1 MARDSAREARGP
13 TQDALPQMHA
23 AASASSALTTFDD
36 LTSPP
41 VHTSS
46 NEAKTIEMV
55 QGGLSSLYSRL
66 KASVGSNSSSSKET
80 REGADEGLG
89 TAGAKGKA
97 ASKVKA
103 VNSAKSPAG
112 TAVSSPVVVSVPSS
126 RLQSPL
132 VANFPD
138 HPPPSRDSNA
148 SASASASVSASA
160 VPSKPALNAS
170 KSSLAPARSR
180 PSIAPSVDS
189 VKTCKEDESFTHSPV
204 STTSTSKAHSASA
217 FEPPSK
223 NSSTSGLVSAPRTA
237 DPRYSSAREDAVRPQ
252 RADFGLPA
260 EESDSS
266 EDDMAPVDGDGP
278 VNDKAK
284 YPYALAA
291 TNDGLTKV
299 TSRSDSQFMPSS
311 AKHHRDFSETG
322 SESTEKPHVTV
333 TANTQTTVHAPSP
346 QRPPLVQVG
355 PSHLPGYHRPSR
367 ASSSDGL
374 SSVITTATIRS
385 TAVPPIEEL
394 QRHASGSARPL
405 PKSAQS
411 RMQHKIIDRDFW
423 MKDENAKDCFNC
435 GDAFSTFRRKHHCRT
450 CGQIFDAK
458 CTSLVS
464 GKLFGQSGNLRV
476 CKPCE
481 GIIYGE
487 DDDSSFYT
495 DDDDQASLYEQD
507 EREYENS
514 HFNPSESDH
523 TKIGTPT
530 ISIPM
535 SRKAG
540 NEKKRRSAVIEV
552 APPTLPR
559 PSSSRSLRSL
569 SGRPRSSSHKRHQSR
584 HHQHM
589 RNVRHEDRAPFH
601 HFDVEGR
608 SRSTLPAFHHDNIID
623 PDLAPFMSDEGSSED
638 EQVSIFATLSGDLP
652 THSALDGEKSGFSG
666 LLASMRKGK
675 SRGDRSV
682 VGTHARDPD
691 NVSIASRP
699 FNRHSRKRNLSVS
712 SVNHRPS
719 PRRSKSNSL
728 LKPFGAGF
736 NATALVAPT
745 PSPQPQPSP
754 TPPFASKITRSVS
767 MQGGNAP
774 PMELNTASLEH
785 VRRLLKQMLQDA
797 GIKHIPSWERALV
810 PILLQCTDD
819 VNPDL
824 HRGDDIDIRNYIKL
838 KKIPGGRP
846 RDTSYISGV
855 VFSKNVALKSMPR
868 NITHPRIL
876 IVSFAVEYARHQ
888 SHFMSLE
895 PVIAQEREYLRNLV
909 GRIAALRPNVLL
921 VQRNVSGLAVE
932 FLEQHGISVVYN
944 VKETVLNAVA
954 RCTQCKPVSSVD
966 QLADTSRLGRCG
978 SFDVKTYVH
987 KNVRR
992 TYIFLSGCQP
1002 DLGCTIA
1009 LRGDE
1014 MDNLGK
1020 LKSIA
1025 EFMCYVVF
1033 NLKLETCLMRDEFVS
1048 IPATSSTGTLAS
1060 TDQQEEPPQPS
1071 GATPLGEAPPA
1082 SSYTA
1087 STEGQRPQNTDG
1099 DSLLPADP
1107 PAPSY
1112 YSEVVEN
1119 HRTNILSASPFV
1131 RFMQPYLLNQAREYE
1146 KKLDHLRQLRDQ
1158 YTTSDETA
1166 DEQPQNF
1173 ELVQPEMVHIVV
1185 DQAPRQVREFL
1196 HAVHSSEYDKALHNY
1211 KTQKRQWEAYLAT
1224 NLDVY
1229 NPFNHQRIAVLYSV
1243 VNTAN
1248 STPCIGPEIIA
1259 LNFYQEHDYD
1269 DGFTPDCTLGQYVE
1283 DLCHSANLL
1292 CEVDGCNRRMLDH
1305 SRQYVHA
1312 EGQMSVI
1319 VQKYPSKIKGLHN
1332 TILMWSCC
1340 RECGQET
1347 QVIPMS
1353 DSTWKYSFAKY
1364 LELTFWSSELHPRA
1378 GICPHDIHKKHVR
1391 CFGFNNVVL
1400 RIQYDP
1406 VQLYEVIVPRPIV
1419 TWKVDSDLRLK
1430 NDQFLKIEDKLDR
1443 FMASVCAR
1451 IKSIHVESVIP
1462 EKVDLCRTEVEM
1474 LMKRANDE
1482 HDWLKKKLQDKYLNS
1497 KYYEIIPLNRAIRA
1511 IQEKAI
1517 AWDDTFTDFEQ
1528 QFFPSEKDIRR
1539 LATLQLKKLFLE
1551 RDESTSSLTSVEEGS
1566 ELVEEPA
1573 LNEKG
1578 EPFAITPMPSN
1589 MSAERARDMLTSV
1602 VEEDQ
1607 SNASKPQSAPEDTV
1621 GDPTPAV
1628 DEMKPSQELSVQNPI
1643 EALDRDGVRHLDLAV
1658 SSNFADN
1665 TITKDESL
1673 MKTPTLPTEVV
1684 NSDLGSPT
1692 PMALPKFNPIEKNV
1706 ADAIDNM
1713 PASPPPS
1720 QPTFGTLESKIPR
1733 LVDTIRRES
1742 GAPKRPAMLPRTQ
1755 SQPGGI
1761 FKHTSP
1767 TSYIAPNNGP
1777 ESPKLSLGGESAKI
1791 IERLSERLA
1800 MGAFKQGKSSSKIP
1814 RSVPLKNQREFTKVS
1829 KLAEHFE
1836 QLSREF
1842 QKVRMRERRN
1852 ERNRQMRAYPLASS
1866 KPIVEVYK
1874 DVHEAV
1880 QENNPSDEDAQVA
1893 SSVRASL
1900 DNSTLGDSTL
1910 IETTGATTASTSPV
1924 GEHHHKHGERR
1935 PNEAEIQL
1943 ETPSHASDVENEA
1956 SDAEIAP
1963 EDVPLPDS
1971 IANSDLLSMTE
1982 SQLESSLEL
1991 PKHEKTT
1998 LMKML
2003 TSFWSE
2009 RSASGWAPLD
2019 YPFAQIEHVW
2029 EDSDIIVRED
2039 EPSSIIALALSS
2051 HDYLAKLQSFRN
2063 PPAASETG
2071 ETLEQSIERNL
2082 LHQRNTNI
2090 RYGFSNRGVKAQC
2103 KIFYAQS
2110 FDALR
2115 RKCGVADRFVE
2126 SLSRCSKWD
2135 SKGGKSK
2142 SIFLKTLDDRF
2153 VLKSL
2158 SPIEV
2163 QAFFRFAPN
2172 YFSFTHQ
2179 NLFKG
2184 LPSVIAKMFG
2194 LFQVQ
2199 IKTPTGRDFDWFMLV
2214 MENLFYDREP
2224 NRRYDLKGSMRNR
2237 KIESTGERDEVL
2249 LDENL
2254 VDIIYSETPIFVREH
2269 TKKLLKASVWNDT
2282 LFLSQNN
2289 VMDYSLMAGFDDTN
2303 REIIVGIIDCIRTYT
2318 WDKKLESWIKD
2329 RGKNKPTITS
2339 PKDYRNRFRIAMEK
2353 YILQAPNCWH
2363 QFQGR
2368 VVGVGP
2374 ERGMMGG
2381 GGPMG
2386 GNVVGDMGGGGGN
2399 GGAVAGESSRR
2410 RITLEAGPGGAK
2422 QVLDVE
2428 AGEQEKAE
2436 GSRI

>member
-1 MARDSAREARGP
+1 MASEP
-13 TQDALPQMHA
+13 PPQDTLHQMHA
-23 AASASSALTTFDD
+23 TASRSSALTTFDD
-36 LTSPP
+36 LTAPP
-41 VHTSS
+41 LPASS
-46 NEAKTIEMV
+46 NETKTIELV
-55 QGGLSSLYSRL
+55 HGGLSSLYSRL
-66 KASVGSNSSSSKET
+66 KASVGGTNTRDPSVESVERQKQPARASSK
-80 REGADEGLG
+80 L
-89 TAGAKGKA
+89 
-97 ASKVKA
+97 V
-103 VNSAKSPAG
+103 KSPSVVAA
-112 TAVSSPVVVSVPSS
+112 TSPVVVSLPSS

-132 VANFPD
+132 APSFPE
-138 HPPPSRDSNA
+138 HPPPPSRDSNA
-148 SASASASVSASA
+148 SSSA
-160 VPSKPALNAS
+160 VSHKPSLNGS
-170 KSSLAPARSR
+170 KTSLATVRSR
-180 PSIAPSVDS
+180 PSIAPSVES
-189 VKTCKEDESFTHSPV
+189 ARTVNDEEPFTHSPV
-204 STTSTSKAHSASA
+204 STTSASKPHGAPPL
-217 FEPPSK
+217 EPPPRS
-223 NSSTSGLVSAPRTA
+223 NSSIGLAPASRTQPA
-237 DPRYSSAREDAVRPQ
+237 SYIPTREDSSRHQ
-252 RADFGLPA
+252 RSHLQLRG
-260 EESDSS
+260 EESESS
-266 EDDMAPVDGDGP
+266 EEDLVLVEGGSAAESS
-278 VNDKAK
+278 KH
-284 YPYALAA
+284 PYALD
-291 TNDGLTKV
+291 TTTEGLTKV
-299 TSRSDSQFMPSS
+299 TSRPDHQFKSSISSTQDLRQLSDV
-311 AKHHRDFSETG
+311 ASEP
-322 SESTEKPHVTV
+322 TEKPRVTV
-333 TANTQTTVHAPSP
+333 TANAQTPVLAPAP
-346 QRPPLVQVG
+346 QRPPLVHVG
-355 PSHLPGYHRPSR
+355 PSHLPGFRPSR

-374 SSVITTATIRS
+374 SSIITSTTVRTPTLPSIEQGRQRNSVATLR
-385 TAVPPIEEL
+385 A
-394 QRHASGSARPL
+394 L
-405 PKSAQS
+405 PRNAQS

-423 MKDENAKDCFNC
+423 MKDENAKECFKC

-450 CGQIFDAK
+450 CGQIFDSK
-458 CTSLVS
+458 CTSLVD

-481 GIIYGE
+481 GIIYGD
-487 DDDSSFYT
+487 DDDSSIYT
-495 DDDDQASLYEQD
+495 EDEDQASLYEQD
-507 EREYENS
+507 EREFDPS
-514 HFNPSESDH
+514 HLNPSDSDH

-540 NEKKRRSAVIEV
+540 SEKKRRSAVIEV

-569 SGRPRSSSHKRHQSR
+569 GGRPRSSSHKRHPSR
-584 HHQHM
+584 HQHM
-589 RNVRHEDRAPFH
+589 RNPKYEDRAPFH
-601 HFDVEGR
+601 HFDTEGR
-608 SRSTLPAFHHDNIID
+608 SRSALPAFHHDNIID
-623 PDLAPFMSDEGSSED
+623 PDLAPFMSDEDSSED
-638 EQVSIFATLSGDLP
+638 EQLSIFAALSGDLP
-652 THSALDGEKSGFSG
+652 SHSALDGEKGGLGG
-666 LLASMRKGK
+666 LLASMRRGK
-675 SRGDRSV
+675 SRGGDRSV
-682 VGTHARDPD
+682 VGAHARDTD
-691 NVSIASRP
+691 NLSVTSRH
-699 FNRHSRKRNLSVS
+699 FNRHPRKRNLSVS
-712 SVNHRPS
+712 SITHRPS

-736 NATALVAPT
+736 NPNTLLGPSI
-745 PSPQPQPSP
+745 SPQPSHTSP
-754 TPPFASKITRSVS
+754 TPPSGSKITRSAS

-774 PMELNTASLEH
+774 QVELNQASLEH
-785 VRRLLKQMLQDA
+785 VRKLLRQMLQDA
-797 GIKHIPSWERALV
+797 GVAHVSSWEKALV

-838 KKIPGGRP
+838 KKIVGGKP
-846 RDTSYISGV
+846 RDTSYVSGV
-855 VFSKNVALKSMPR
+855 VFRKNIALKSMPR
-868 NITHPRIL
+868 NISHPRIL
-876 IVSFAVEYARHQ
+876 IINFAVEYARHQ
-888 SHFMSLE
+888 THFMSLE
-895 PVIAQEREYLRNLV
+895 PVIAQEKEYLRNLV
-909 GRIAALRPNVLL
+909 GRIVALNPNVVL
-921 VQRNVSGLAVE
+921 VQRNVSGLALE
-932 FLEQHGISVVYN
+932 FLEQAGISVAYN

-954 RCTQCKPVSSVD
+954 RCTQCKSVSSVD

-987 KNVRR
+987 RNVRR

-1014 MDNLGK
+1014 SANLAK
-1020 LKSIA
+1020 LKHIT

-1033 NLKLETCLMRDEFVS
+1033 NLKLETCLMRDEFVL
-1048 IPATSSTGTLAS
+1048 IPAVSNTGTLATANQASEVARSGDGKAVTEEQQAAPDPSSSDEEKDQTS
-1060 TDQQEEPPQPS
+1060 TANGQV
-1071 GATPLGEAPPA
+1071 TPEI
-1082 SSYTA
+1082 SV
-1087 STEGQRPQNTDG
+1087 
-1099 DSLLPADP
+1099 
-1107 PAPSY
+1107 PSY

-1119 HRTNILSASPFV
+1119 HRTKILSASPFV
-1131 RFMQPYLLNQAREYE
+1131 QFMEPYLLNKAREYE
-1146 KKLDHLRQLRDQ
+1146 RKLEYLKRLRDQ
-1158 YTTSDETA
+1158 YTTDEDITE
-1166 DEQPQNF
+1166 EQPQKF
-1173 ELVQPEMVHIVV
+1173 ELVQPEMVHVV
-1185 DQAPRQVREFL
+1185 VEKASRQVREFL
-1196 HAVHSSEYDKALHNY
+1196 HAVHASEYDKALHNY
-1211 KTQKRQWEAYLAT
+1211 TTQKRQWEAYLAT
-1224 NLDVY
+1224 NLDLY
-1229 NPFNHQRIAVLYSV
+1229 DPFNHQRIAVLYSV

-1283 DLCHSANLL
+1283 DLCHSANLV
-1292 CEVDGCNRRMLDH
+1292 CEINGCNRRMLDH
-1305 SRQYVHA
+1305 SRQYVHG

-1319 VQKYPSKIKGLHN
+1319 VQKSPSRIKGLQN

-1340 RECGQET
+1340 RVCGQET

-1364 LELTFWSSELHPRA
+1364 LELTFWSTELHPRA
-1378 GICPHDIHKKHVR
+1378 GICPHDIHKNHVR
-1391 CFGFNNVVL
+1391 YFGFNNMAL
-1400 RIQYDP
+1400 RIQYDA

-1430 NDQFLKIEDKLDR
+1430 NDQFLKIEERLDR
-1443 FMASVCAR
+1443 FMASVRSR
-1451 IKSIHVESVIP
+1451 IKGIHVESVMP
-1462 EKVDLCRTEVEM
+1462 EKVEACRTEVER

-1482 HDWLKKKLQDKYLNS
+1482 HEWLRKKLQNKYMNS

-1517 AWDDTFTDFEQ
+1517 AWDETFMDFEQ

-1566 ELVEEPA
+1566 ETVEEPA

-1578 EPFAITPMPSN
+1578 EPLALTPMPSN
-1589 MSAERARDMLTSV
+1589 MSRERAHDMLNSV
-1602 VEEDQ
+1602 VEQDQSGGPSKPVDISEKHAEDQ
-1607 SNASKPQSAPEDTV
+1607 EPVSKEASASQNLPPQ
-1621 GDPTPAV
+1621 TPMEAV
-1628 DEMKPSQELSVQNPI
+1628 ERDE
-1643 EALDRDGVRHLDLAV
+1643 VRHLDLAV
-1658 SSNFADN
+1658 ASGFSDGSVV
-1665 TITKDESL
+1665 KDESL
-1673 MKTPTLPTEVV
+1673 VKTPTLPAASTFDE
-1684 NSDLGSPT
+1684 LESPT
-1692 PMALPKFNPIEKNV
+1692 PTALPKANPIDEILGEAVN
-1706 ADAIDNM
+1706 N
-1713 PASPPPS
+1713 PRTSPPPQQTS
-1720 QPTFGTLESKIPR
+1720 FGTLESKIPR
-1733 LVDTIRRES
+1733 LVDTIRREA
-1742 GAPKRPAMLPRTQ
+1742 GTPKRPALLTRTQ
-1755 SQPGGI
+1755 SQPGNI
-1761 FKHTSP
+1761 IKHNS
-1767 TSYIAPNNGP
+1767 APSKVASTNGP
-1777 ESPKLSLGGESAKI
+1777 ESPKLSLGGESVKV
-1791 IERLSERLA
+1791 IERISERLA
-1800 MGAFKQGKSSSKIP
+1800 LGAFKSGKNPSKIP
-1814 RSVPLKNQREFTKVS
+1814 RSIPLKNQREYSKVS

-1836 QLSREF
+1836 QLSKEF
-1842 QKVRMRERRN
+1842 QKERMRERRN

-1880 QENNPSDEDAQVA
+1880 QEENPSDEDP
-1893 SSVRASL
+1893 SVRASI
-1900 DNSTLGDSTL
+1900 DNSTLGDSNLT
-1910 IETTGATTASTSPV
+1910 ETTGNTTTSSSPV
-1924 GEHHHKHGERR
+1924 EERHHKDGGRR
-1935 PNEAEIQL
+1935 SSETGLPAD
-1943 ETPSHASDVENEA
+1943 TPSQASDVENEV

-1963 EDVPLPDS
+1963 EEVPLPDS
-1971 IANSDLLSMTE
+1971 IASSDILSMTD
-1982 SQLESSLEL
+1982 SQLENSLEL
-1991 PKHEKTT
+1991 PKHEKNT

-2009 RSASGWAPLD
+2009 RSASGWVPLD

-2051 HDYLAKLQSFRN
+2051 PDYLTKLQSFREPVATAN
-2063 PPAASETG
+2063 GMETRD
-2071 ETLEQSIERNL
+2071 QSIQRNL
-2082 LHQRNTNI
+2082 LHPENSNI
-2090 RYGFSNRGVKAQC
+2090 RYSFTNRGVKAQC

-2158 SPIEV
+2158 SPIET
-2163 QAFFRFAPN
+2163 QAFFRFGPN
-2172 YFSFTHQ
+2172 YFDFTHQ

-2282 LFLSQNN
+2282 LFLSHNN

-2368 VVGVGP
+2368 VVGVGVERSGDGHIGGGAAVDAGNNGGRTTTTVVLGEADERRRNQVLEV
-2374 ERGMMGG
+2374 ERGGEVERAMGR
-2381 GGPMG
+2381 M
-2386 GNVVGDMGGGGGN
+2386 
-2399 GGAVAGESSRR
+2399 
-2410 RITLEAGPGGAK
+2410 I
-2422 QVLDVE
+2422 
-2428 AGEQEKAE
+2428 
-2436 GSRI
+2436 